1 MSHPVRVFSFSSL
14 IRLSNLLQFDP
25 VLLTVY
31 FCDALIIS
39 ISESSDSSLALLSQI
54 DQLLRNLKST
64 QLPSYRQLYRD
75 ITPTTTT
82 TATIEEML
90 RLLLNDILF
99 VMLRSILFYLFLIYR
114 TTRAPICE

>member
-1 MSHPVRVFSFSSL
+1 MDHPIRIYSFSSL
-14 IRLSNLLQFDP
+14 IRLCNLLHFDP

-39 ISESSDSSLALLSQI
+39 ISESNDSSLSLLSQI
-54 DQLLRNLKST
+54 DQLLRNLKTT

-75 ITPTTTT
+75 VNPTITT

-99 VMLRSILFYLFLIYR
+99 VMLRFLLFSF
-114 TTRAPICE
+114 A

>member
-1 MSHPVRVFSFSSL
+1 MDRPIRVFSFSSL

-31 FCDALIIS
+31 FCDSLVIT
-39 ISESSDSSLALLSQI
+39 ISESSDSSLSLLSQI
-54 DQLLRNLKST
+54 NQLLRNLKTT
-64 QLPSYRQLYRD
+64 QLPSYRQLYHD
-75 ITPTTTT
+75 INPTTTT

-99 VMLRSILFYLFLIYR
+99 VMLRSFLFDSS
-114 TTRAPICE
+114 